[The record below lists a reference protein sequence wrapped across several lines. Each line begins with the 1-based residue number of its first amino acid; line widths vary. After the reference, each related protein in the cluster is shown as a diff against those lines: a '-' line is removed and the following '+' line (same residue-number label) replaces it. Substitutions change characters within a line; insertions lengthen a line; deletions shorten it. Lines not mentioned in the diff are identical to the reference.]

1 MSINYN
7 LVFYWQKAQV
17 ICNLLTPIT
26 STNSLNTWVLGKDY
40 NPIYQ
45 LV

>member
-1 MSINYN
+1 MNVNKLQFSF
-7 LVFYWQKAQV
+7 LLAQV
-17 ICNLLTPIT
+17 ICNLLAPIT
-26 STNSLNTWVLGKDY
+26 SINSLNTWVLGKDY